1 MANVRKLGC
10 IKPVK
15 NNNATRRGPKGPPKK
30 RNGGKSVDN
39 YICVNGQKIELTEE
53 QTEQIERAVMD
64 QYRCSKA
71 EDGVCPDVKLAE
83 VSVGEVV
90 KVGGYE
96 MIVLEQLE
104 DSTAVICK
112 DLIGECSEFG
122 ENNNYDGSY
131 VDEICNSLSG
141 AIADAVGEDNL
152 LSHMV
157 DLTSDDGLKDYGTVM
172 RRVSLLTAELYRRYV
187 EVLDKFK
194 PDRWWWLATPYST
207 PGHENS
213 SWIKCVAPSGFID
226 YVDNFNVSGVRP
238 FCILKS
244 DIFVSH

>member
-1 MANVRKLGC
+1 MGSERASEGQKERK
-10 IKPVK
+10 
-15 NNNATRRGPKGPPKK
+15 
-30 RNGGKSVDN
+30 KSMN
-39 YICVNGQKIELTEE
+39 YICINGQRIELTEE
-53 QTEQIERAVMD
+53 QTAQLERAVMD
-64 QYRCSKA
+64 QYRCSQESEGTCA
-71 EDGVCPDVKLAE
+71 DLKLAE
-83 VSVGEVV
+83 VPVGEVV

-152 LSHMV
+152 LSHVV

-187 EVLDKFK
+187 EILDKFK
-194 PDRWWWLATPYST
+194 PDHWWWLATPYST
-207 PGHENS
+207 PRHEDS
-213 SWIKCVAPSGFID
+213 SWIKCVTPSGFVND
-226 YVDNFNVSGVRP
+226 GTCSYDRGVRP

-244 DIFVSH
+244 DIFVSR